1 MTDERRFDD
10 LLREDAAAL
19 PPPAAGEIN
28 PWSMAM
34 TRVLWG
40 LGLITITLNFLYLDV
55 ILPAVGG
62 LLLVLGFCTLRRE
75 NTPLRWCYILSLASL
90 AVRGACIV
98 LAALPVETGLAPAYV
113 NIALLQVLYVCL
125 WRGMVGVSRA
135 AGEEKPAATA
145 AGAMAVFYAVLTV
158 LALIGVEGWL
168 LVLPMLV
175 LYILLLR
182 SMVRL
187 SRSLADTGY
196 AITAAPVRL
205 PDAAVLWGGLGVL
218 LAAVLLAM
226 FLGQRYPMDW
236 QPRQDAPQD
245 ASIRQSLLEK
255 GFPSYV
261 LDDLTAEEVSRMAGA
276 VRVYRQVERLYSDT
290 DYRTITTTH
299 YMSDPDRPLVFDRT
313 ITDVDGEGERHY
325 TYVYRVYDTLEQTM
339 THVAVELPE
348 QDGIRRYIYIHHLT
362 YDTQPSPRLTEALE
376 LWPAYQFRDSW
387 APGGAVSGRLLCERS
402 GGEQTAPF
410 YSLTGGSHQI
420 TDIFGTRWEQQ
431 ITALWTRPAHAEKIR
446 AYVLYDALRGQ
457 DGWVIES
464 WANYVCQTAPVYP
477 FRDAAALWHSY
488 GSDAYSLRQTALQV
502 IDG

>member
-125 WRGMVGVSRA
+125 WRGMVEVSRA
-135 AGEEKPAATA
+135 AGAEKPAAPA
-145 AGAMAVFYAVLTV
+145 AGAMALFYALLLP
-158 LALIGVEGWL
+158 LALIGLQGWL
-168 LVLPMLV
+168 LVMP
-175 LYILLLR
+175 ILIVYAAILR
-182 SMVRL
+182 NMWKL
-187 SRSLADTGY
+187 TRSLEDMGY

-236 QPRQDAPQD
+236 HARDDAPQD
-245 ASIRQSLLEK
+245 ETIRQQLLTK

-348 QDGIRRYIYIHHLT
+348 QDGVRRYIYIHHLT

-446 AYVLYDALRGQ
+446 AYVFYDALRLE
-457 DGWVIES
+457 DSWVIES

-502 IDG
+502 FDD

>member
-1 MTDERRFDD
+1 
-10 LLREDAAAL
+10 
-19 PPPAAGEIN
+19 
-28 PWSMAM
+28 M

-113 NIALLQVLYVCL
+113 KIALLQVLYVCL

-236 QPRQDAPQD
+236 HARDDAPQD
-245 ASIRQSLLEK
+245 ETIRQQLLTK
-255 GFPSYV
+255 GFPERV
-261 LDDLTAEEVSRMAGA
+261 LNDLTADEVAQLSGA
-276 VRVYRQVERLYSDT
+276 VRVYHQTERLYSNT
-290 DYRTITTTH
+290 DYREVTL
-299 YMSDPDRPLVFDRT
+299 SRFLRDPPHTLQYDHTLTETDDAGNRT
-313 ITDVDGEGERHY
+313 YR
-325 TYVYRVYDTLEQTM
+325 YVYRVYDTLEQTM
-339 THVAVELPE
+339 RHVAAELPAE
-348 QDGIRRYIYIHHLT
+348 GDTARFVYIHHLT
-362 YDTQPSPRLTEALE
+362 YAAPPSPYTEMLE
-376 LWPAYQFRDSW
+376 LWPAWQTQGDWF
-387 APGGAVSGRLLCERS
+387 PGGHVSGRVLCERNGTAQAAAFHTLKS
-402 GGEQTAPF
+402 GSQQV
-410 YSLTGGSHQI
+410 SDL
-420 TDIFGTRWEQQ
+420 FGTRQTQ
-431 ITALWTRPAHAEKIR
+431 RITAGWSFPRGVESPR
-446 AYVLYDALRGQ
+446 AYVFYDALRGQ

-488 GSDAYSLRQTALQV
+488 GSDDYSLRQTALQV
-502 IDG
+502 FDG

>member
-158 LALIGVEGWL
+158 LALSGVTADGDGASTKSAEVRLGDVQNSGAHL
-168 LVLPMLV
+168 AVEAPSEKEIRLDGVQENTGQKAE
-175 LYILLLR
+175 
-182 SMVRL
+182 VRL
-187 SRSLADTGY
+187 SD
-196 AITAAPVRL
+196 VRN
-205 PDAAVLWGGLGVL
+205 
-218 LAAVLLAM
+218 
-226 FLGQRYPMDW
+226 
-236 QPRQDAPQD
+236 DAPHFAAKAPSAREFRLGDVQENGD
-245 ASIRQSLLEK
+245 LTGKVRHEDVREKAVQKAEIRLGDVRKPDDTAEDGQVSHEFFGGDGSDRTDPILGGVSDFVPQNLALSEENDRFSAPLELPGNTK
-255 GFPSYV
+255 KVSGQGSN
-261 LDDLTAEEVSRMAGA
+261 LHESESEAGEALHEMKSDLTAARRRGLHENRSEVEEPVHEMKSESAAARRRGLHESRSEVEEAVHEMKSESAAERREGLHESKSEVRETVHETKSELTAIRREGLHESESEVGEVVHESKSESVERFAEGLLEGLRRAAA
-276 VRVYRQVERLYSDT
+276 VR
-290 DYRTITTTH
+290 
-299 YMSDPDRPLVFDRT
+299 
-313 ITDVDGEGERHY
+313 
-325 TYVYRVYDTLEQTM
+325 
-339 THVAVELPE
+339 
-348 QDGIRRYIYIHHLT
+348 
-362 YDTQPSPRLTEALE
+362 
-376 LWPAYQFRDSW
+376 
-387 APGGAVSGRLLCERS
+387 
-402 GGEQTAPF
+402 
-410 YSLTGGSHQI
+410 
-420 TDIFGTRWEQQ
+420 
-431 ITALWTRPAHAEKIR
+431 
-446 AYVLYDALRGQ
+446 
-457 DGWVIES
+457 
-464 WANYVCQTAPVYP
+464 
-477 FRDAAALWHSY
+477 
-488 GSDAYSLRQTALQV
+488 
-502 IDG
+502 